1 MRFHLYA
8 PSLHW
13 SSLRRAS
20 HSPIVQLRDLSI
32 DRFHC
37 DHRLISVV
45 VVQPNKYLRFK
56 NIASTLKVFVM
67 REMKKGKR
75 ISNFRFWPRN
85 LRLTRESV
93 CEHKEAWNKV
103 VSLVYATVQTFI
115 KIVAFPKYFH
125 ANEACNIC
133 VAGIFLYYLTIPIL
147 KIGSEVQYFIIRFWF
162 QAWNMWGTQKVSGAA
177 IRCSKLL
184 WWFQRA

>member
-20 HSPIVQLRDLSI
+20 HSPIIQLRDLSI

-37 DHRLISVV
+37 DHRLISV

-125 ANEACNIC
+125 ANEACNI
-133 VAGIFLYYLTIPIL
+133 VMLEYFYSITKFQSL
-147 KIGSEVQYFIIRFWF
+147 KLD
-162 QAWNMWGTQKVSGAA
+162 QKFNIS
-177 IRCSKLL
+177 
-184 WWFQRA
+184 